1 MRRIMIAYVPV
12 LHAGYLNLFEKYAHK
27 VECLYVFGD
36 DFIGEFTYLT
46 REIRA
51 LSPEVAVKMIES
63 LKMFPK
69 DGVHVLDKNDLFLM
83 KKIREKIVIVTSDE
97 MSRKFVEKYM
107 PGQQL
112 VVETPFLRWDE
123 KSVNS
128 STTVNFDWKS
138 LDPHDREMMQMA
150 QKEAGLASC
159 WWRHVGAVLVN
170 PQTGQVILA
179 AHNRH
184 MPSEHAPYA
193 VGDPRDFVKAGTNP
207 ELASTIHAE
216 PTIIAMAAR
225 DGIALKGMHLY
236 ITVFPCGPCASI
248 VAESGI
254 SRLYFASG
262 CAYLD
267 GEGVLRSRGVEIV
280 HVA

>member
-12 LHAGYLNLFEKYAHK
+12 LHAGYLKLFERYART

-36 DFIGEFTYLT
+36 DFITEFTYLT

-51 LSPEVAVKMIES
+51 LDPEIAVKMIEP
-63 LKMFPK
+63 LKLFPK
-69 DGVHVLDKNDLFLM
+69 GGVHVLDKNHLFLL
-83 KKIREKIVIVTSDE
+83 KKIKEKMVIVTSDE
-97 MSRKFVEKYM
+97 MSRKFTEKYL

-112 VVETPFLRWDE
+112 VVETAFLRWDE

-128 STTVNFDWKS
+128 GTTVNFDWKS
-138 LDPHDREMMQMA
+138 LDPNDREMMQLA

-159 WWRHVGAVLVN
+159 WWRHVGAVLAD
-170 PQTGQVILA
+170 PRTGRVILT

-184 MPSEHAPYA
+184 MPSEHTPYA
-193 VGDPRDFVKAGTNP
+193 VGDPRDFVKAGTSP
-207 ELASTIHAE
+207 EIASTIHAE

-254 SRLYFASG
+254 SRLHFASG